1 MQKANTIKKA
11 KNHFSHY
18 QNFLA
23 NKRNKNLMEYINT
36 LQDNL
41 ECEVH
46 LYNETHVLVNIL

>member
-23 NKRNKNLMEYINT
+23 NKSNKDLMEYINT